1 MEERNINDQLE
12 TGGRMEEVS
21 LFSSDSDSQYGDYE
35 TLEVISCSYLD
46 VWRKQWEALFEGYDE
61 LYAITFS
68 SGIDFTARLISK
80 FEYAE
85 IIYGCKDIINSNV
98 ASIIAAQRN
107 IIETISKSKAI
118 NTIANR
124 VGEKQLKLFVSMD
137 TNSHEK
143 IYILRSKEGKT
154 RVITGSANMSA
165 SAFNGLQREE
175 ILCFDDALAYDYFF
189 DRFEKFRERCSNRI
203 DEDVINA
210 VIADKEYLREHIEK
224 TPYLEEAQKRV
235 KLDITKSEDEE
246 DYMADVRNI
255 EKEIKDLLP
264 RGKNGKNTISITA
277 EDVNIIRRNS
287 RDYFDSIKR
296 EKQSPVLHL
305 DMEKEEISFGKKKI
319 DLNPDP
325 ELVKKDAEGFTRFID
340 GFKVFN
346 GNYLRAQEDYFS
358 YLNWF
363 FCSIFVPRLRQLA
376 YRKGYSIFYFPMF
389 GIICGPSNA
398 GTTKLVEML
407 SKMMT
412 GESIIPSG
420 SDVFNSREIDK
431 LRRNCEGVPI
441 MIEDLAKQQY
451 EANYE
456 KIIKDDYYGMSEN
469 RVNYPAIS
477 ITANKIQSLT
487 QDATKRA
494 VYFRTDI
501 TTDKETGV
509 KNAKMVNDSIAS
521 VTSALFGEYARRMIP
536 VVKEME
542 NRMMDGS
549 QDYSP
554 DILNESS
561 KVLVEIFSEN
571 LSKCPKYIR
580 ELSYGD
586 YFGDSIIGRTA
597 IERVMNAWRHQKD
610 NFSINRKDNKLTYTI
625 PDSASYELGY
635 LVNELPSSL
644 NAKKLGGML
653 TMDLDKA
660 NEVFGIRFRKG
671 LFDR

>member
-1 MEERNINDQLE
+1 M
-12 TGGRMEEVS
+12 
-21 LFSSDSDSQYGDYE
+21 
-35 TLEVISCSYLD
+35 
-46 VWRKQWEALFEGYDE
+46 
-61 LYAITFS
+61 
-68 SGIDFTARLISK
+68 
-80 FEYAE
+80 
-85 IIYGCKDIINSNV
+85 
-98 ASIIAAQRN
+98 
-107 IIETISKSKAI
+107 
-118 NTIANR
+118 
-124 VGEKQLKLFVSMD
+124 
-137 TNSHEK
+137 
-143 IYILRSKEGKT
+143 
-154 RVITGSANMSA
+154 
-165 SAFNGLQREE
+165 
-175 ILCFDDALAYDYFF
+175 
-189 DRFEKFRERCSNRI
+189 
-203 DEDVINA
+203 
-210 VIADKEYLREHIEK
+210 
-224 TPYLEEAQKRV
+224 
-235 KLDITKSEDEE
+235 
-246 DYMADVRNI
+246 
-255 EKEIKDLLP
+255 
-264 RGKNGKNTISITA
+264 
-277 EDVNIIRRNS
+277 
-287 RDYFDSIKR
+287 
-296 EKQSPVLHL
+296 
-305 DMEKEEISFGKKKI
+305 
-319 DLNPDP
+319 
-325 ELVKKDAEGFTRFID
+325 
-340 GFKVFN
+340 
-346 GNYLRAQEDYFS
+346 
-358 YLNWF
+358 
-363 FCSIFVPRLRQLA
+363 
-376 YRKGYSIFYFPMF
+376 
-389 GIICGPSNA
+389 
-398 GTTKLVEML
+398 
-407 SKMMT
+407 
-412 GESIIPSG
+412 
-420 SDVFNSREIDK
+420 
-431 LRRNCEGVPI
+431 PI